1 MSGASE
7 VLIVVVTI
15 MGLGVV
21 AQLLADR
28 LAVPSVLFLILAG
41 IGVGPEGLAL
51 VSPDVFGDSLPAIV
65 GLSVAII
72 VFEGAFSLKLNRLR
86 EAPRETVRLVTV
98 GAAIALLGTA
108 AVVHYALG
116 VAWDLSLLV
125 GSLLV
130 ATGPTVITPVMKVVA
145 VRERVASTL
154 ETEGVVNDVTAAIL
168 AVVTF
173 EYVLLGNE
181 GLVRVSS
188 EFAYRLGLGMLIG
201 ASVAVVL
208 WYVLRHTDLSA
219 ENAPQNARLLVL
231 IGALA
236 SYGLAESIATEAGIA
251 AVATGG
257 LVLGNTNVPYRE
269 DIEQF
274 KGDVTL
280 LVLAF
285 VFITLASLLSLDDL
299 VALGLGGL
307 VVVLAVVAV
316 VRPLLVMLCTAGG
329 RFSTSERVF
338 MSAIGPRG
346 IIPASVA
353 TLFALDLRARAQTL
367 DATAAEATGQ
377 RAATLAAQ
385 ADTLTAQADV
395 LVGTVFLVIF
405 VTVVL
410 QGGFARHIAQT
421 LDVIPMRVLIVG
433 GGRVGRAL
441 ATRLEDRDEQVVII
455 ENDDEQLEKLRQEG
469 FTARRGDATERD
481 ALRQAGAEN
490 ASVLAV
496 TTDDDDVNLLVAQ
509 LAKNAFDIETVIARV
524 NRPEN
529 MDAFEDLDVDAVQSS
544 MSIAWAID
552 NRVERPAISEWMTE
566 LDRTGDVQEIEVT
579 ADKVVGRT
587 VSELADDL
595 PEDVHLALLSKD
607 GDSRIPHADDV
618 LNRGDHITLIGRT
631 SAVGEAITYCETE

>member
-1 MSGASE
+1 MSGGFE

-15 MGLGVV
+15 MGLGVT
-21 AQLLADR
+21 AQVLADR

-41 IGVGPEGLAL
+41 IGVGPEGLGL
-51 VSPDVFGDSLPAIV
+51 ISPQIFGDALPAIV

-72 VFEGAFSLKLNRLR
+72 VFEGAFSLQMNRLR
-86 EAPRETVRLVTV
+86 EAPRETLRLVTV
-98 GAAIALLGTA
+98 GAAIALFGTA

-116 VAWDLSLLV
+116 AAWDLSLLV
-125 GSLLV
+125 GALLV

-154 ETEGVVNDVTAAIL
+154 ETEGVVNDVVAAIL

-173 EYVLLGNE
+173 ESLLIGDE
-181 GLVRVSS
+181 GVVRVAT
-188 EFAYRLGLGMLIG
+188 EFAYRLGLGIVLG
-201 ASVAVVL
+201 AAVAVVL

-231 IGALA
+231 IGALG

-257 LVLGNTNVPYRE
+257 LVLGNLDVPYRE

-274 KGDVTL
+274 KGDITL

-285 VFITLASLLSLDDL
+285 VFITLASLLSIGDL
-299 VALGLGGL
+299 VALGVGG
-307 VVVLAVVAV
+307 VVVVVAVVAV
-316 VRPLLVMLCTAGG
+316 IRPLLVLLCTVGG
-329 RFSTSERVF
+329 RFSTRERLF

-353 TLFALDLRARAQTL
+353 TLFALDLRSRAASL
-367 DATAAEATGQ
+367 RVAAESASSQ
-377 RAATLAAQ
+377 QSASLLAQ
-385 ADTLTAQADV
+385 AETLTTQADI

-410 QGGFARHIAQT
+410 QGGFARHIAQR

-441 ATRLEDRDEQVVII
+441 ATRLEDRDEQVIVI
-455 ENDDEQLEKLRQEG
+455 ENDDHQLEKLREMG
-469 FTARRGDATERD
+469 FTAHRGDGTERET
-481 ALRQAGAEN
+481 LREAGAAN
-490 ASVLAV
+490 ASVIAV
-496 TTDDDDVNLLVAQ
+496 TTDNDDVNMLVAQ
-509 LAKNAFDIETVIARV
+509 IARNSFDVDTVIARV
-524 NRPEN
+524 NMPAN
-529 MDAFEDLDVDAVQSS
+529 MDAFRDLDVEIVQSS
-544 MSIAWAID
+544 MSIAHEMD
-552 NRVERPAISEWMTE
+552 NRIERPAISEWMTE

-579 ADKVVGRT
+579 ADTVVGRT
-587 VSELADDL
+587 VSELSSEL
-595 PEDVHLALLSKD
+595 PEDVHLALLSRD
-607 GDSRIPHADDV
+607 GESRIPHADDT
-618 LNRGDHITLIGRT
+618 LQKGDHITFIGRT
-631 SAVGEAITYCETE
+631 GAVSDALDYCHTE